1 MMGISLGV
9 DIVEVRR
16 VARLVNSAR
25 FVERVFTERE
35 VAYCR
40 DKKNAAQHFAVRF
53 AAKEAVYKALGE
65 PGVGHKEISVKNDPS
80 GKPRVELAKRLKKF
94 EPHLSL
100 TLSHTADYA
109 VAVALFQMERG
120 RLVRKRFDLHP
131 EGETPAFPP
140 KRK

>member
-1 MMGISLGV
+1 MSPMSGISLGV

-16 VARLVNSAR
+16 VGRLVKNAR
-25 FVERVFTERE
+25 FVERVFTDRE

-65 PGVGHKEISVKNDPS
+65 PGVAHKEISVKNDSS
-80 GKPRVELAKRLKKF
+80 GKPHVELAKRLKKF
-94 EPHLSL
+94 EPHVSL

-109 VAVALFQMERG
+109 VAVALYQ
-120 RLVRKRFDLHP
+120 
-131 EGETPAFPP
+131 P
-140 KRK
+140 KPR